1 MKKTMFFSLLLL
13 SYFSLSAQRGIKG
26 IEKRPVIYLFY
37 DDAGNQIMRYYCYND
52 GYCQKP
58 KPPEGK
64 AEETNEEYVDNS
76 TDDSQQDF
84 VNYFTI
90 YPNPT
95 DGYVSIKW
103 THEVKNLL
111 QKIEVV
117 GYSTPY
123 YKEIAFN
130 AESLVAY
137 TDISFEKSG
146 IYIVKFHLKDR
157 DFISKQIIK
166 E

>member
-1 MKKTMFFSLLLL
+1 MKKTIFFSLLLL
-13 SYFSLSAQRGIKG
+13 SYFSLNAQRGIEG

-37 DDAGNQIMRYYCYND
+37 DDAGNQIMRFYCHND
-52 GYCQKP
+52 GSCQIP
-58 KPPEGK
+58 DPPEGK
-64 AEETNEEYVDNS
+64 AEETDDEYADIS
-76 TDDSQQDF
+76 TDDFQQDF
-84 VNYFTI
+84 VNHFTV

-95 DGYVSIKW
+95 DGNVSIEW
-103 THEVKNLL
+103 THEVKDIL

-117 GYSTPY
+117 GYSSPY

-130 AESLVAY
+130 SESLVAY
-137 TDISFEKSG
+137 TDISFEKAG